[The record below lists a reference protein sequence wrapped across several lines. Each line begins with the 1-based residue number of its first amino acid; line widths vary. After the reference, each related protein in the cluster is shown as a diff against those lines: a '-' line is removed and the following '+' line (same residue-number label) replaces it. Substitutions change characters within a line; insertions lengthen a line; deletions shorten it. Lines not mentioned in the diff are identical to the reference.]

1 MTKKQ
6 CWRYKCDFCGRV
18 GYSSAYMKRHEIGC
32 TANKDRVCRMP
43 IHEDDAPRNSVVV
56 LAGIL
61 KRWGKEDFGMQELR
75 DACENCPAC
84 ILAAI
89 RCSGIQ
95 KYELDEDGENTEPD
109 LKFNFKEELASMWA
123 DVNDA
128 RAALKGKVQEAG
140 R

>member
-1 MTKKQ
+1 MTKKK

-18 GYSSAYMKRHEIGC
+18 MYSPQWMRHHEIGC

-43 IHEDDAPRNSVVV
+43 IHEEDVERKTVVD
-56 LAGIL
+56 LAAL
-61 KRWGKEDFGMQELR
+61 LSRWEKNDHGMQELR

-95 KYELDEDGENTEPD
+95 KYDPDEEGENCGPD
-109 LKFNFKEELASMWA
+109 LKFAFKLELEEMWKI
-123 DVNDA
+123 VNDA
-128 RAALKGKVQEAG
+128 KLQDQSPW
-140 R
+140 